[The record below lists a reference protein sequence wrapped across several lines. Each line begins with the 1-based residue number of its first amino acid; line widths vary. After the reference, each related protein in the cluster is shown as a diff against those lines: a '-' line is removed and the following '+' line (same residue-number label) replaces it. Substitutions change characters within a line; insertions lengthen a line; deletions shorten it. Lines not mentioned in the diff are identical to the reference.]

1 MKAQF
6 QVQTKLVAT
15 LNSLDQLSSQVAHIQ
30 THKSFHTHTQKIFSS
45 CKRTQLLV
53 YIQVLF
59 FMQQLMRHK
68 EHMLWGYAAYDVSM
82 CSSNQLL

>member
-15 LNSLDQLSSQVAHIQ
+15 LNSLGQLSSQVVHIQ
-30 THKSFHTHTQKIFSS
+30 THKSFHTPKKTFSP